1 MRAEEPQISKEL
13 LWTNLILDMIVVSA
27 VTVGYVIETLCRVLL
42 GSKSIL
48 FVMNTRIFTVI
59 TGNNK
64 NYFLGW
70 GAGVGRICRQ
80 L

>member
-48 FVMNTRIFTVI
+48 FVMNTRIFFS
-59 TGNNK
+59 G
-64 NYFLGW
+64 L
-70 GAGVGRICRQ
+70 
-80 L
+80 